1 MYGCLPNGNY
11 YHIEALTKRRE
22 EAGMHGAVNKYGL
35 DPAVLNMLYFDAWER
50 RTRSENAQKAACIEA
65 GAKRK

>member
-1 MYGCLPNGNY
+1 
-11 YHIEALTKRRE
+11 
-22 EAGMHGAVNKYGL
+22 MHGAVNKYGL

-65 GAKRK
+65 GAKRKR